1 MTRKNKQISQEEKAH
16 IVGFIEENF
25 HKESFSWKDYNNF
38 IWNISE
44 EKPLIMR
51 IINCEPTYYYST
63 KLKDDFDLAFLAVA
77 KDWNILKNVDKQ
89 FKDNEKIVLA
99 AIAQNPIALSFA
111 SDRLKNAEEIVLAAI
126 TSPKAIGHAA
136 SLSMSIGSDL
146 KDNLEF
152 MNKAIDVEPLYYS
165 GLNNDLRNNIPLF
178 IKAYEN
184 ALEKDKGYIF
194 MGASRIIR
202 GICGSDEPVSAL
214 RAHILKNELSES
226 STKIKRMKI

>member
-1 MTRKNKQISQEEKAH
+1 MISKNKQITQEEKEH

-25 HKESFSWKDYNNF
+25 HKEFFSWKDYKNF
-38 IWNISE
+38 IWDISE

-77 KDWNILKNVDKQ
+77 KDWNILKHVETQ

-111 SDRLKNAEEIVLAAI
+111 SERLRNTEHIVLAAI

-194 MGASRIIR
+194 MGSSRIIR

-214 RAHILKNELSES
+214 RAYVLKNELSES
-226 STKIKRMKI
+226 SAKIKKMKI